1 MCVVTQ
7 ETHSL
12 LQLEEAI
19 EALDAALEFKNRLIQ
34 DKQKKLSATNFSLR
48 QSQNAEPAQ
57 LCDVT
62 RKLMGLSLP
71 EALELL
77 VKYFNKVT

>member
-1 MCVVTQ
+1 M
-7 ETHSL
+7 HSL
-12 LQLEEAI
+12 LQVEEAI
-19 EALDAALEFKNRLIQ
+19 EALDAALEFKNRSIQ
-34 DKQKKLSATNFSLR
+34 DKQKKLSATNFSLH

-57 LCDVT
+57 LCYVT